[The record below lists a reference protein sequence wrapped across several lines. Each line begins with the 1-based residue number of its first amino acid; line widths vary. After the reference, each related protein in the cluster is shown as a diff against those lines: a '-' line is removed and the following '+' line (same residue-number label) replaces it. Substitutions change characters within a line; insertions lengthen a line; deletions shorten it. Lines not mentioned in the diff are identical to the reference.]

1 MLARAVLAL
10 ALAVLS
16 VPAVAQTVDELI
28 ARNLEAKG
36 GLDRIKRVET
46 IRMTGRTTVGP
57 GTEAPFVM
65 EIKRPNRMRMDV
77 TLRGE
82 TMTQAFDG
90 KTGWQL
96 SPLQGKTEPRVLPP
110 QATRGMEEQADF
122 YGPLVDAKEK
132 GLTIE
137 YGGLVKLDT
146 GEAYRLDLTTRSGE
160 KRSVFLDAKSYLEIR
175 GEATFTAGGRTV
187 TVINLIGDYR
197 PVDGLVLPHTMESG
211 PRGAPQRMRMTID
224 RIELNV
230 PIDDAR
236 FAMPG
241 GASR

>member
-1 MLARAVLAL
+1 MLARAALVLAL
-10 ALAVLS
+10 VGLS
-16 VPAVAQTVDELI
+16 LPAGAQTVDELI

-36 GLDRIKRVET
+36 GLERIKSVET
-46 IRMTGRTTVGP
+46 LRMTGRTTVGP

-90 KTGWQL
+90 KTGWQVA
-96 SPLQGKTEPRVLPP
+96 PDPGKTEPQVLPP

-122 YGPLVDAKEK
+122 YGPLVDAKAK
-132 GLTIE
+132 GLAIE
-137 YGGLVKLDT
+137 YGGVVKLDT
-146 GEAYRLDLTTRSGE
+146 GEAHRLDLTTKSGE
-160 KRSVFLDAKSYLEIR
+160 KRSVFLDAKTYLEVR
-175 GEATFTAGGRTV
+175 GEATVTVGGRTL
-187 TVINLIGDYR
+187 TMINLIGDYR
-197 PVDGLVLPHTMESG
+197 QVDGLVLPHKMESG

-224 RIELNV
+224 KIELNV

-241 GASR
+241 RG